1 MTILLFVLT
10 ICFGVVVGILSG
22 MFGIGG
28 GTLMIPILNL
38 AFRLPIL
45 ASTATS
51 LFVIAP
57 TSISGAWRHIRQGT
71 ADVRAATAIGLS
83 GAVASAFSSF
93 MSDRLPDI
101 AILAVALGVI
111 LYSASSVLR
120 GVLKKGSGEQKV
132 ARGGTEAKAKTE
144 SDAKIDAETETKAA
158 ADAAARIKT
167 EAPASANRFTT
178 KRSQMAAF
186 ICLGVFAGLVAGVA
200 GVGGGFII
208 VPISIAYFGYAF
220 KKASGTSL
228 LAIAFIAV
236 PGIITHA
243 ILGHIWYLNGIALMI
258 GAIPGANLGAR
269 LITKVP
275 ERAARLVFAGLL
287 MVSAALLIINRIF
300 PGG

>member
-1 MTILLFVLT
+1 MTAFLFILT
-10 ICFGVVVGILSG
+10 ICFGVIVGILSG

-28 GTLMIPILNL
+28 GTMMIPILNL
-38 AFRLPIL
+38 VFRLPIL

-71 ADVRAATAIGLS
+71 ADVRAAVVIGLS

-101 AILAVALGVI
+101 AILAAALGVI
-111 LYSASSVLR
+111 LYSATSVLM
-120 GVLKKGSGEQKV
+120 GALKKGS
-132 ARGGTEAKAKTE
+132 
-144 SDAKIDAETETKAA
+144 DAERDKKRFVT
-158 ADAAARIKT
+158 ARPRML
-167 EAPASANRFTT
+167 AL
-178 KRSQMAAF
+178 
-186 ICLGVFAGLVAGVA
+186 ICLGVFAGLVAGIA

-236 PGIITHA
+236 PGIIAHA
-243 ILGHIWYLNGIALMI
+243 ILGHIWYLNGVALMI

-269 LITKVP
+269 LITRVP

-287 MVSAALLIINRIF
+287 MVSAALLIINRIV